1 MVAVAG
7 AYTVSMESRWKTL
20 FRVAVLLLL
29 PPHAAVFGEV
39 VDEVAPRYSVV
50 LPAVAS
56 LHGLPP
62 AFFHSDVAIFN
73 RSAGR
78 AALVRAKYR
87 CTTSSCGSSSQIF
100 AIAPRQLYVLEDI
113 VAGLFAAPE
122 TSGAIEFTSTEPI
135 VVTSRLYSPARPA
148 PTLGMF
154 VPGLGPEGAFVRSQL
169 VNLSHSHDPS
179 VGFRTNVGVFNPSDE
194 NRTVFIVCRDFRA
207 ALLGSTVQV
216 VGPHQLFQIND
227 GDLFR
232 EFSVLRSVPAFYCSV
247 DTDNSFVPLYAW
259 AAVIDNQSND
269 TTFVTGQRFF
279 APARPQTVPAA
290 ASLHGAAGT
299 FFHSDLAILNDDVLG
314 IAQVNVRYRC
324 SLGSCAADPEKTFL
338 IGPAGMQVFGDVVE
352 SLFGLPESGGS
363 IELTPVC
370 DPPAGNCGNHITVA
384 SRLYTADAVRG
395 TVGMS
400 VPALDSA
407 AATPRQVLPL
417 LSKGSRVNVGVLNA
431 ETAPQ
436 LVTIRLFSGSGQL
449 LGTLSRLL
457 GARDGTQVNDVFG
470 ALGITEEPGAAYCT
484 VQGDGT
490 SRVWSYAAIIDNLSQ
505 DPILVAGQDDPEAPP
520 PIE

>member
-1 MVAVAG
+1 M
-7 AYTVSMESRWKTL
+7 S
-20 FRVAVLLLL
+20 
-29 PPHAAVFGEV
+29 GEV
-39 VDEVAPRYSVV
+39 VDEVAPSFSVV

-78 AALVRAKYR
+78 VALVRANYR
-87 CTTSSCGSSSQIF
+87 CTTRSCGNSPQTF

-113 VAGLFAAPE
+113 AAGLFGAPE

-135 VVTSRLYSPARPA
+135 VATSRLYSPARPA

-154 VPGLGPEGAFVRSQL
+154 VPGLGPEKAFARSQL
-169 VNLSHSHDPS
+169 VNLSHSHDPT
-179 VGFRTNVGVFNPSDE
+179 VGFRTNVGVFNPSDQD
-194 NRTVFIVCRDFRA
+194 RTVFIVCRDFRA
-207 ALLGSTVQV
+207 VLLGFTAQV
-216 VGPHQLFQIND
+216 VGAHQLVQIND

-232 EFSVLRSVPAFYCSV
+232 EFSVLRSVSAFYCSV
-247 DTDNSFVPLYAW
+247 DTDSSLVPLYAW

-269 TTFVTGQRFF
+269 ATFVTGQQFF

-299 FFHSDLAILNDDVLG
+299 FFRSDLAILNDDVVGL
-314 IAQVNVRYRC
+314 AQINVRYRC
-324 SLGSCAADPEKTFL
+324 SLGECASDPDKTFI
-338 IGPAGMQVFGDVVE
+338 IGPGGMQVFGDVVE
-352 SLFGLPESGGS
+352 SLFGSPESGGS

-400 VPALDSA
+400 VPALDSS
-407 AATPRQVLPL
+407 AATPTQVLPL

-431 ETAPQ
+431 ETVPQ

-449 LGTLSRLL
+449 LGTILRFL
-457 GARDGTQVNDVFG
+457 GAGQGTQVNDVFG
-470 ALGITEEPGAAYCT
+470 ALGITGESAAAYCT
-484 VQGDGT
+484 VDGAGT

-505 DPILVAGQDDPEAPP
+505 DPIFVVGQDDSEAL
-520 PIE
+520 PI